1 MSLGPAKTAIR
12 SYIEAGFTT
21 APLVWPN
28 EAHDLPATPA
38 AFVAVE
44 VQGVSN
50 AIRGVGQPG
59 NRLFIHGGVI
69 LANVYVPFSV
79 GSTAGDDLADAIG
92 LLLTRATSPRQALRR
107 SFAPRTRRCTTASSA
122 TTTAT
127 TGGSAS
133 SCRSTSTTSASR
145 RTRPDPAL
153 GKRSAAS

>member
-38 AFVAVE
+38 AFVAIE

-50 AIRGVGQPG
+50 SIRGVGQPG
-59 NRLFIHGGVI
+59 NRLFIHGGLI

-79 GSTAGDDLADAIG
+79 GSKAGDDLADAIG
-92 LLLTRATSPRQALRR
+92 LLLTRRDIA
-107 SFAPRTRRCTTASSA
+107 APSVPQVVRTE
-122 TTTAT
+122 
-127 TGGSAS
+127 
-133 SCRSTSTTSASR
+133 
-145 RTRPDPAL
+145 DPTVHDGEL
-153 GKRSAAS
+153 GDEDGNYWRVSVAVPFDFYYFG